1 MIKYY
6 KHHQI
11 DHSRWDNVIMNSQ
24 NGLVYALSWYLDIVS
39 PGWEALIEG
48 DYDYIMPLPV
58 KHKYFIP
65 YLVQPVFTQQ
75 LGIFSA
81 LPTDI
86 LKVKEFLKAIPKN
99 FLVYHFN
106 LNKQNP
112 VVPSKHLNLSTNY
125 ELLLSNSYEEL
136 WKNFNENTRRNIK
149 KAHQQ
154 NLNLTNC
161 NKIEFIKNCKL
172 EKGQVPSKVFDLLL
186 DNLLES
192 VLQKNICEIYTVK
205 NQNGDILAGSAF
217 IKKLNRIIYLVS
229 FSNNEGKNASA
240 MFLIIEN
247 IIQKYAGSGII
258 LDFEGSTIPGI
269 ARFFE
274 GFGAKK
280 LSYPKI
286 RANFI
291 WFRQISG

>member
-6 KHHQI
+6 RHHQI
-11 DHSRWDNVIMNSQ
+11 DYNRWDNTIMNSQ

-39 PGWEALIEG
+39 PNWEALIEG

-75 LGIFSA
+75 LGIFSG
-81 LPTDI
+81 LPIDNF
-86 LKVKEFLKAIPKN
+86 KVREFLKAIPKN
-99 FLVYHFN
+99 FLIYNCN

-112 VVPSKHLNLSTNY
+112 VVPSKHLNHSTNY

-149 KAHQQ
+149 KVHQQ

-172 EKGQVPSKVFDLLL
+172 EKGQVPSKVFDLL
-186 DNLLES
+186 DNLLETA
-192 VLQKNICEIYTVK
+192 LQKNVCEIYAVH
-205 NQNGDILAGSAF
+205 NQNGDIIAGSAF

-229 FSNNEGKNASA
+229 FSNNEGKIASA

-247 IIQKYAGSGII
+247 IIQKYAGHEII

-280 LSYPKI
+280 ISYPKI
-286 RANFI
+286 NANCI
-291 WFRQISG
+291 SFRQISD